1 MLDEST
7 YRRIKKEYGFP
18 AYIFDS
24 DRFCENYRR
33 LTEGMG
39 AAYAP
44 YRAAYSYKTNYTP
57 RIVSLVRSLGGMAEV
72 VSGMEYALAR
82 RVGNAPEN
90 ILFNGPCKGEDGIAA
105 LLDGACV
112 IIDNAEE
119 LAAVLRAASA
129 HPECVCHTALR
140 LHVDIGSGKPSRF
153 GLCAEPE
160 YLKTLAARLR
170 AAGNISFDGIQCHI
184 SGSRS
189 IAGWESRARVMLA
202 LARELFPDAPPKFI
216 DLGSGMFGRLPEE
229 MRASFAQSI
238 PTFAEYG
245 AAVGTLFR
253 AQYGALPISER
264 PALITE
270 PGTTLVADTMQFAAP
285 VTAIKS
291 LPGNDCAVLD
301 ASIHTAGVIS
311 QMRNLP
317 LLVLDAK
324 TPRENLNFTGYTCLE
339 YDILYRGYTGP
350 LDVGSS
356 VIFDNIGSYSNVLK
370 PPFIH
375 PDVPMIEYRKGDDS
389 LRLIKRAQTA
399 EEIFAQYVFEE

>member
-24 DRFCENYRR
+24 DRFCENYRL
-33 LTEGMG
+33 LTEGMS

-112 IIDNAEE
+112 IIDNEEE

-202 LARELFPDAPPKFI
+202 LAR
-216 DLGSGMFGRLPEE
+216 
-229 MRASFAQSI
+229 ASFGQNI

-253 AQYGALPISER
+253 AQYGAMPVSER

>member
-112 IIDNAEE
+112 IIDNEEE

-189 IAGWESRARVMLA
+189 IAGWESRAKVMLS
-202 LARELFPDAPPKFI
+202 LARELFPDSPPKFI

-229 MRASFAQSI
+229 MRASFGQSI

-245 AAVGTLFR
+245 AAVGSLF
-253 AQYGALPISER
+253 AAEYGALPVSER
-264 PALITE
+264 PVLITDAWHDAR
-270 PGTTLVADTMQFAAP
+270 GRHD
-285 VTAIKS
+285 
-291 LPGNDCAVLD
+291 AVCRACNGD
-301 ASIHTAGVIS
+301 QSSAGE
-311 QMRNLP
+311 RL
-317 LLVLDAK
+317 
-324 TPRENLNFTGYTCLE
+324 
-339 YDILYRGYTGP
+339 RG
-350 LDVGSS
+350 
-356 VIFDNIGSYSNVLK
+356 
-370 PPFIH
+370 
-375 PDVPMIEYRKGDDS
+375 
-389 LRLIKRAQTA
+389 A
-399 EEIFAQYVFEE
+399 

>member
-7 YRRIKKEYGFP
+7 YRRIKKKNMAFLP
-18 AYIFDS
+18 IFFDS

-112 IIDNAEE
+112 IIDNEEE

-160 YLKTLAARLR
+160 YLKTLAAARG
-170 AAGNISFDGIQCHI
+170 GNISFDGIQCHI

-189 IAGWESRARVMLA
+189 IAGWESRAKSCSRSHGT
-202 LARELFPDAPPKFI
+202 FP
-216 DLGSGMFGRLPEE
+216 G
-229 MRASFAQSI
+229 
-238 PTFAEYG
+238 
-245 AAVGTLFR
+245 
-253 AQYGALPISER
+253 
-264 PALITE
+264 
-270 PGTTLVADTMQFAAP
+270 
-285 VTAIKS
+285 
-291 LPGNDCAVLD
+291 C
-301 ASIHTAGVIS
+301 
-311 QMRNLP
+311 
-317 LLVLDAK
+317 
-324 TPRENLNFTGYTCLE
+324 
-339 YDILYRGYTGP
+339 
-350 LDVGSS
+350 
-356 VIFDNIGSYSNVLK
+356 
-370 PPFIH
+370 
-375 PDVPMIEYRKGDDS
+375 
-389 LRLIKRAQTA
+389 TA
-399 EEIFAQYVFEE
+399 EIY